1 MCMTLEG
8 VVLTWVVLRR
18 LCESV
23 EGMIE
28 EVEGLEEVVEGMVE
42 EEEEEDVSSSS
53 SSRPLF
59 VPPPLSSFVSLVV
72 GGVVEVVGGSWVSEG
87 ADSVLRNMKMK
98 REW

>member
-23 EGMIE
+23 EGMME

-42 EEEEEDVSSSS
+42 EEEDVSSS